1 MSEMSET
8 GEMRAVVIG
17 ATGRTGGEIVA
28 EASGRGHDVVGVAT
42 SSDSVEDV
50 RVYPEDDLLDLLAGD
65 ADGETADVAIDFTVP
80 AASREH
86 AALVAEAGV
95 PYVVGTTGF
104 DEAGMA
110 ALREASESVPV
121 LKASNFAR
129 GVQALLRVVEA
140 GVEALPEYDVELT
153 ETHHD
158 GKRDAPSGTA
168 NTVLDVVDEA
178 RGDAFDRTYGREGEH
193 LREESE
199 VGVHVRRAGTV
210 RGEHEVLLAG
220 NDEVLTLTHRA
231 ESRRVFAAGAVDAAE
246 WLAGRRAG
254 WYDFADVL

>member
-1 MSEMSET
+1 MNL
-8 GEMRAVVIG
+8 VVVG
-17 ATGRTGGEIVA
+17 ATGRTGSEIVA

-42 SSDSVEDV
+42 TSDTVEDV
-50 RVYPEDDLLDLLAGD
+50 RVYPNEDLPELLGD
-65 ADGETADVAIDFTVP
+65 ADAVVDFTVP
-80 AASREH
+80 EATREH
-86 AALVAEAGV
+86 ADVIAEAGV

-104 DEAGMA
+104 DESGME
-110 ALREASESVPV
+110 ALRAASESTPV

-140 GVEALPEYDVELT
+140 GVEALPDYDVELT
-153 ETHHD
+153 ETHHN

-168 NTVLDVVDEA
+168 NTILDVVDSAREA
-178 RGDAFDRTYGREGEH
+178 ELERTHGREGDH
-193 LREESE
+193 SREDSE

-210 RGEHEVLLAG
+210 RGEHELLLAG

-246 WLAGRRAG
+246 WLAGQEPG
-254 WYDFADVL
+254 WYGFDDVL

>member
-1 MSEMSET
+1 
-8 GEMRAVVIG
+8 MRLVVMG
-17 ATGRTGGEIVA
+17 ATGRTGSEIVA

-42 SSDSVEDV
+42 ASDTLEDV
-50 RVYPEDDLLDLLAGD
+50 RVYPSEDLSSLLED
-65 ADGETADVAIDFTVP
+65 ADVAIDFTVP
-80 AASREH
+80 EATREY
-86 AALVAEAGV
+86 AEIVADAGV

-104 DEAGMA
+104 EDRGIDSLEA
-110 ALREASESVPV
+110 ASELVPV

-129 GVQALLRVVEA
+129 GVQTLLRLVEA

-153 ETHHD
+153 ETHHS

-168 NTVLDVVDEA
+168 QTILDVLDSA
-178 RGDAFDRTYGREGEH
+178 REETLERTHGREGEH
-193 LREESE
+193 KRESSE

-210 RGEHEVLLAG
+210 RGEHELLLAG

-246 WLAGRRAG
+246 WIVDREAG
-254 WYDFADVL
+254 WYEFGDVL